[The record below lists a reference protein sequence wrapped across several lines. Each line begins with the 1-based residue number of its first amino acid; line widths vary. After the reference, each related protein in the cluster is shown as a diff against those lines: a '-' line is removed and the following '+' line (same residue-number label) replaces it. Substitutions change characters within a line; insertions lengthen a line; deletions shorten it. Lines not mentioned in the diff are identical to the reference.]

1 MKRGLSGALS
11 TLAGMGIGA
20 AAGGITAGTMS
31 SKKIKE
37 LVDGHAK
44 VHELYMAFDQWL
56 RIRQE
61 GKTLVE
67 YFEKNDYKTVAI
79 YGMKELGERLYDELE
94 NSGIEV
100 RYIIDKNA
108 DSIYADVDV
117 ITPDDDLEPVDV
129 IVVTAIY
136 YFDEIEEMLSEKV
149 DYPVVSLEDI
159 LYEV

>member
-11 TLAGMGIGA
+11 TLAGMVIGA

-61 GKTLVE
+61 GKTLVDF
-67 YFEKNDYKTVAI
+67 FEKNDYKTVAI

-94 NSGIEV
+94 NSGITV
-100 RYIIDKNA
+100 KYIIDKNA
-108 DSIYADVDV
+108 DTIYADVDV
-117 ITPDDDLEPVDV
+117 LTPDDELEPVDV
-129 IVVTAIY
+129 VVVTAIY
-136 YFDEIEEMLSEKV
+136 YFDEIEEMLSERV

>member
-1 MKRGLSGALS
+1 MKKGFSRVFS
-11 TLAGMGIGA
+11 TLAGMAAGA
-20 AAGGITAGTMS
+20 AAGGAAAGLRA
-31 SKKIKE
+31 SKKIKKLRE
-37 LVDGHAK
+37 GHAK

-67 YFEKNDYKTVAI
+67 FFERNNYKTVAI

-94 NSGIEV
+94 GSGISV
-100 RYIIDKNA
+100 KYIIDKNA
-108 DSIYADVDV
+108 DAIYADVDV
-117 ITPDDDLEPVDV
+117 VTPDDKLEPVDV

-136 YFDEIEEMLSEKV
+136 YFDEIEEMLNGKV